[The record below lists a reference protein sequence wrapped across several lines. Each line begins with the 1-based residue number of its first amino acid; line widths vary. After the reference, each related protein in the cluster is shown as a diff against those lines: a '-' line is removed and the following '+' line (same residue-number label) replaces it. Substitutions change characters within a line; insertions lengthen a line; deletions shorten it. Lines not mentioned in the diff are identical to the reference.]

1 MVQSFILEI
10 PELGYLLKQ
19 ESIMEWQIYGP
30 AETGSYEKIYWHI
43 ASSGSKVTLRSEETP
58 GGKGKSAE
66 VDFAASRIVIRKGE
80 LSDGEFTK
88 FLQFLLEKMVLSTA
102 EGEMNFIISAKKPG
116 GKTFGIR

>member
-30 AETGSYEKIYWHI
+30 AETGSYEKICWHI
-43 ASSGSKVTLRSEETP
+43 ASSGNKVTLRSDETP
-58 GGKGKSAE
+58 EGTRKSAE

-102 EGEMNFIISAKKPG
+102 AGEMNF
-116 GKTFGIR
+116 